1 MNLMAN
7 SSVLAKIVKSIRT
20 FGVVQIEKEVV
31 QIDKEGKKTTKIISN
46 KKKLEIVGGLWQP
59 LYRILLI
66 I

>member
-1 MNLMAN
+1 MAN
-7 SSVLAKIVKSIRT
+7 SSVLGKIVKSIRT

-31 QIDKEGKKTTKIISN
+31 HIDKEGKKTTKIISN

>member
-7 SSVLAKIVKSIRT
+7 SSVLGKIVKSIRT
-20 FGVVQIEKEVV
+20 FGVA
-31 QIDKEGKKTTKIISN
+31 QIDKEGKKTTKIIPN
-46 KKKLEIVGGLWQP
+46 KKKLDIVWGLWQP

>member
-1 MNLMAN
+1 MAN
-7 SSVLAKIVKSIRT
+7 SSVLGKIVKSIRT

>member
-7 SSVLAKIVKSIRT
+7 SSVLGKIVKSIRT
-20 FGVVQIEKEVV
+20 FGVA
-31 QIDKEGKKTTKIISN
+31 QIDKEGKKTTKIIPN
-46 KKKLEIVGGLWQP
+46 KKKLEIGLWQP

>member
-7 SSVLAKIVKSIRT
+7 SSVLGKIVKSIRT

-46 KKKLEIVGGLWQP
+46 KKNL
-59 LYRILLI
+59 R
-66 I
+66 